1 MTAPRTE
8 FIDTDP
14 HGAAG
19 RRARR
24 GFLRDPLALTGLILV
39 AFTLLVAFVGPM
51 VAPFAIDEAAGAPF
65 APPGGESPLGTD
77 FMGQDVLSRLLH
89 GGSSVVWSSLV
100 AALIGVIF
108 GAALGMIAG
117 FRRGWLDEVLM
128 RLSDVLLSLPTIVF
142 VLLFV
147 SGLGRSLWL
156 LTLLIGI
163 SHIPQVARVIRGAT
177 VEVAGREFVEQA
189 QAVGASWPRILTVQI
204 APNIMSTIAVEF
216 GIRVVWSIVAMASL
230 SMIGQ
235 GIAPPAA
242 DWGLMVNEN
251 RTGLT
256 FQPTAV
262 LAPVVMIAI
271 YALGTNLLAEAYG
284 RRVATKEGRR

>member
-8 FIDTDP
+8 FVQLAP
-14 HGAAG
+14 ARR
-19 RRARR
+19 RRAY
-24 GFLRDPLALTGLILV
+24 LRDPLALTGTVLV
-39 AFTLLVAFVGPM
+39 ACVLAIALFGPF
-51 VAPFAIDEAAGAPF
+51 VAPYGIDESAGAPF
-65 APPGGESPLGTD
+65 APPGGGSLLGTD

-89 GGSSVVWSSLV
+89 GGASVVWTSLS
-100 AALIGVIF
+100 AAAIGVVF
-108 GAALGMIAG
+108 GAIVGMIAG
-117 FRRGWLDEVLM
+117 FRRGVFDEVLM
-128 RLSDVLLSLPTIVF
+128 RLSDVVLSLPTIVF

-163 SHIPQVARVIRGAT
+163 SHIPQVARVVRGAT

-189 QAVGASWPRILTVQI
+189 QALGASWVRILSVQI
-204 APNIMSTIAVEF
+204 APNIMSTIMVEF
-216 GIRVVWSIVAMASL
+216 GIRIVWSIVAMASL

-256 FQPTAV
+256 IQPVAV
-262 LAPVVMIAI
+262 LAPVALIAV
-271 YALGTNLLAEAYG
+271 YALGTNLLAEAFS
-284 RRVATKEGRR
+284 RRVAMKEGA

>member
-8 FIDTDP
+8 ILP
-14 HGAAG
+14 AVPAA
-19 RRARR
+19 RRR
-24 GFLRDPLALTGLILV
+24 GFLRDPLALTGTILV
-39 AFTLLVAFVGPM
+39 GFTLLVTLLGPF
-51 VAPFAIDEAAGAPF
+51 VAPYAIDAAAGAPF
-65 APPGGESPLGTD
+65 APPGGSTILGTD
-77 FMGQDVLSRLLH
+77 FLGQDVLSRLLH
-89 GGSSVVWSSLV
+89 GGGSVVWTSLC
-100 AALIGVIF
+100 AALIGVLI
-108 GAALGMIAG
+108 GALVGMIAG
-117 FRRGWLDEVLM
+117 YRGGIVDEILM
-128 RLSDVLLSLPTIVF
+128 RVSDVILSLPTIVF

-163 SHIPQVARVIRGAT
+163 SHIPQVARVVRGAT
-177 VEVAGREFVEQA
+177 VEIAGREFVEQA
-189 QAVGASWPRILTVQI
+189 QAIGASWPRVLAVQI
-204 APNIMSTIAVEF
+204 APNIMSTIMVEF

-256 FQPTAV
+256 IQPIAV
-262 LAPVVMIAI
+262 LAPVALIAV
-271 YALGTNLLAEAYG
+271 YALGTNLLAEAFS
-284 RRVATKEGRR
+284 RRIAGTGGAR

>member
-8 FIDTDP
+8 FVSIAP
-14 HGAAG
+14 A
-19 RRARR
+19 RARR
-24 GFLRDPLALTGLILV
+24 GLLRDPLALTGLVLV
-39 AFTLLVAFVGPM
+39 VFTLLVAFVGPF
-51 VAPFAIDEAAGAPF
+51 VAPYAIDAAAGAPF
-65 APPGGESPLGTD
+65 APPGSSTPLGTD
-77 FMGQDVLSRLLH
+77 FLGQDVLSRLLH
-89 GGSSVVWSSLV
+89 GGASVVWTSLT
-100 AALIGVIF
+100 AALIGVLF
-108 GAALGMIAG
+108 GAVVGMIAG
-117 FRRGWLDEVLM
+117 FRRGVIDEVLM
-128 RLSDVLLSLPTIVF
+128 RISDVVLSLPTIVF

-163 SHIPQVARVIRGAT
+163 SHIPQVARVVRGAT
-177 VEVAGREFVEQA
+177 VEVASREFIEQA
-189 QAVGASWPRILTVQI
+189 QAIGAGWPRIIVKQI
-204 APNIMSTIAVEF
+204 APNIMSTITVEF

-256 FQPTAV
+256 IQPIAV
-262 LAPVVMIAI
+262 LAPVVLIAI
-271 YALGTNLLAEAYG
+271 YALGTNLLAEAFS
-284 RRVATKEGRR
+284 RRVASKEGA